1 MLVGSGV
8 EVGIG
13 VRSASTAVVPGC
25 GTDSTV
31 DGGGG
36 GVAVGWS
43 KNGCSTTMVGD
54 GRMIVGVNVGRVGG
68 RRVASEVEV
77 GVGEV
82 LLTDNRRTQNS

>member
-8 EVGIG
+8 GIG
-13 VRSASTAVVPGC
+13 VGSAATTVVPGC
-25 GTDSTV
+25 GGTSTV
-31 DGGGG
+31 GGGG

-54 GRMIVGVNVGRVGG
+54 GRMIVGVNVGRAGG
-68 RRVASEVEV
+68 GRVASKVEV
-77 GVGEV
+77 GVGDV